1 MFNDKSTMLAAICGI
16 CAFFS
21 YQSLFVLGSSIWPK
35 KSFIKTFL
43 GLIVLNGIC
52 SIYFSGLALAL
63 FEPNMNYVP
72 LWLENWLEHFNPTRT
87 MMACAVTAVSIIFSS
102 INYVLAYYRY
112 RESEI
117 IQRW

>member
-1 MFNDKSTMLAAICGI
+1 
-16 CAFFS
+16 
-21 YQSLFVLGSSIWPK
+21 
-35 KSFIKTFL
+35 
-43 GLIVLNGIC
+43 
-52 SIYFSGLALAL
+52 
-63 FEPNMNYVP
+63 MNYVP